1 MPEQLVLLRCYGI
14 RIIFN
19 YYFIDTFT
27 LNIRNKIRGLTW
39 SVILKKVSKK
49 LKEEVVVLKGVV
61 YVR

>member
-39 SVILKKVSKK
+39 SGH
-49 LKEEVVVLKGVV
+49 LKEGK
-61 YVR
+61 